1 MSRYT
6 QENYLTGYLGALLNF
21 NSYLIIF
28 STSFL
33 GLYSFKFLV
42 STLGYEGLINTMN
55 SLGLPT
61 DNEDF
66 INLLNKVEE
75 INLNYF
81 LVVILFIYSVVNMSI
96 YKDKK

>member
-1 MSRYT
+1 
-6 QENYLTGYLGALLNF
+6 
-21 NSYLIIF
+21 
-28 STSFL
+28 
-33 GLYSFKFLV
+33 
-42 STLGYEGLINTMN
+42 MN